1 MTDDVLIDGELASI
15 DGDFTISGNSG
26 LRRVQGD
33 SLKNITGELSVDNV
47 PELSALA
54 FPQLTSLGSLKLN
67 GLPNLR
73 NLEFTSQ
80 VTTCPVIRI
89 ENTQLQDING
99 INVDKAESI
108 FIANNKG
115 IGNITMDVT
124 NVTDF
129 LTLSFNNEDVDV
141 SFPKL
146 LQTKN
151 ATFRACGSILLPAL
165 SRVSPGSLGIYESKL
180 ESISCPN
187 LTTIAQDLTINQN
200 SDLTNIT
207 FAKLEK
213 VGASLQIANNTE
225 LHKIDGF
232 PKLTEVGAALDMSG
246 DLTE

>member
-1 MTDDVLIDGELASI
+1 MTEDVLIDGKLEEL
-15 DGDFTISGNSG
+15 DGDFTISGNTG
-26 LRRVQGD
+26 LRRVAGD
-33 SLKNITGELSVDNV
+33 SLKKISGKLTVNNV
-47 PELSALA
+47 PELAGLA
-54 FPQLTSLGSLKLN
+54 FPQLTELGSLTLN

-73 NLEFTSQ
+73 QLEFTSQ
-80 VTTCPVIRI
+80 VTKCPVIRI

-99 INVDKAESI
+99 VNVDSAESI

-151 ATFRACGSILLPAL
+151 ATFRACGKINLPAL
-165 SRVSPGSLGIYESKL
+165 SRVSPGSLGVYESKL
-180 ESISCPN
+180 ETLACPN

-200 SDLTNIT
+200 EALTNIS

-225 LHKIDGF
+225 LRTIDGF
-232 PKLTEVGAALDMSG
+232 PKLTEVNAALDMSG
-246 DLTE
+246 ELTE